1 MAVFFC
7 RFTGLLAHRLYGT
20 EPVFAKTAGGSGD
33 EACLPARI
41 PSALQC
47 SRRLSGCVPETP
59 SPASGAHSAASAWA
73 SCRWH
78 PGSAAGMFAG
88 SCQPA
93 APARQPCAVNLP
105 WRQMTE
111 ERMAHW
117 PAGTLFVVYCAGPH
131 CNGADRAALQLAR
144 LGRPVKI
151 MIGGITGWE
160 DEQFEFAAQHFPVA
174 S

>member
-1 MAVFFC
+1 MSYVTEFPAA
-7 RFTGLLAHRLYGT
+7 GAQDAAAHFL
-20 EPVFAKTAGGSGD
+20 
-33 EACLPARI
+33 
-41 PSALQC
+41 
-47 SRRLSGCVPETP
+47 RRLSVETDC
-59 SPASGAHSAASAWA
+59 ADVHHALNNHEQDFVLL
-73 SCRWH
+73 H
-78 PGSAAGMFAG
+78 VVGSAEQFARRHIPG
-88 SCQPA
+88 A
-93 APARQPCAVNLP
+93 LHLP

-160 DEQFEFAAQHFPVA
+160 YEQFEFAAQHSPVGR
-174 S
+174 